1 MNSKEELECMIDT
14 DVLISVATSD
24 LYHLLFLLPGSAII
38 AYHQPFTHEFYWT
51 ALSEVAQIAYY
62 PIMNASIPIPSI
74 CENNQ
79 FSKQCQ
85 LELKQQPVY
94 VHFAQL
100 HNYLRAA
107 SIHIHFHKYP
117 KAMKSAE

>member
-1 MNSKEELECMIDT
+1 
-14 DVLISVATSD
+14 
-24 LYHLLFLLPGSAII
+24 
-38 AYHQPFTHEFYWT
+38 
-51 ALSEVAQIAYY
+51 
-62 PIMNASIPIPSI
+62 MNASIPIPSI

-79 FSKQCQ
+79 FYKQCQ
-85 LELKQQPVY
+85 LELKQQPEY